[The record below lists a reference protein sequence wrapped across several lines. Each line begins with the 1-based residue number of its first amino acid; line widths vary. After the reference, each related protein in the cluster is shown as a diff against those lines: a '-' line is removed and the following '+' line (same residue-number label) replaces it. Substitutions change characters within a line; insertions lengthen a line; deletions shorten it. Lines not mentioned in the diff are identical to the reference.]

1 MDEKPEIIKNKFLK
15 IRGMLFDIDSI
26 VQIAGCFGGVDSLIY
41 DGRQTTKVHCSIE
54 DIENVINKHYNYKQ
68 KKWH

>member
-1 MDEKPEIIKNKFLK
+1 MDEKLEIIKNKFLK
-15 IRGMLFDIDSI
+15 IGNTLFDIDSI
-26 VQIAGCFGGVDSLIY
+26 VQIGGCFGGVDSLIY